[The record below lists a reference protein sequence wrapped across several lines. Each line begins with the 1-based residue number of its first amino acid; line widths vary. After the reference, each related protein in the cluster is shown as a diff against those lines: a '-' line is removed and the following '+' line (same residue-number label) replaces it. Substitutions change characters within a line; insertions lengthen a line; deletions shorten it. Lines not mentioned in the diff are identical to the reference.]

1 MNLKLDARLDK
12 PFQNR
17 ARYTAFWTEV
27 NHSAINWRIVAST
40 VGCCWLVFVLMWLLL
55 GEQLAVFLNPLPLF
69 VKAIFGILVYGYVG
83 GMRVGNIQTILV
95 YWTLIGLALS
105 WLFHKIEGKST
116 VIIVVAFLHLVL
128 SALTLIPMM
137 LLNGP

>member
-1 MNLKLDARLDK
+1 
-12 PFQNR
+12 
-17 ARYTAFWTEV
+17 
-27 NHSAINWRIVAST
+27 
-40 VGCCWLVFVLMWLLL
+40 MWWLL
-55 GEQLAVFLNPLPLF
+55 GEQLAVFLNPVPLF

-83 GMRVGNIQTILV
+83 GMGVGNIQTIFV

-105 WLFHKIEGKST
+105 WLFHKLEGKST